1 MADFF
6 RQQEQARGRTR
17 LLLLL
22 FGGAVIVVIALT
34 YMLHGAITLWGNKV
48 WAPSLTLSAAIAGGI
63 IGAGSGF
70 KLLQLS
76 GGGATVARDL
86 GGRQLDH
93 STRDPDERKL
103 LNIVEEMSLASG
115 VPVPQVWVMDE
126 EDGINA
132 FAAGHNTSDAVIG
145 VTRGAMTALNRDEL
159 QGVIAHEFSHILNG
173 DMKLNLRL
181 IGVVHGILVIAII
194 GGGLFRVAARI
205 RGSGRNN
212 PQLPLMAIG
221 GALYVI
227 GYAGV
232 LLGRLIKSAVS
243 RQREF
248 LADAS
253 AVQFTRNPHGIG
265 SALMKIG
272 GASHGSKLKSA
283 NAEEASHMMFG
294 NIVSSVSSLFATHPP
309 LKDRIKAILPEWNG
323 EFVHPSAGAG
333 TPPRKPAP
341 SRPVMPGPWQAA
353 AAVIAVTPQNL
364 VDRVGRL
371 SAADMENAARLRE
384 SLPRELLDLLREP
397 SGAQA
402 AIFGLLISGDES
414 AEAAT
419 LTNLVDDLTLH
430 SARQT
435 AAHVESWHSTHAI
448 ALIDLSIPALRRLT
462 PDEYHRFTGILDALI
477 ASDQQM
483 DLFEFML
490 QRVLRRHLDRWFR
503 IVMPAKPRFRSFQQ
517 LLPELETVLS
527 AVSGIGARTPEQAAE
542 ALSAGQNMLAGHAVY
557 LTLQPRPASLDEVAS
572 ALEKFDAAVPLV
584 KKQLLMTCAAV
595 ASQDGHITSEE
606 AEMLR
611 AIADTLDCPMPPLTA
626 PANA

>member
-22 FGGAVIVVIALT
+22 FFGAVLVVIALT
-34 YMLHGAITLWGNKV
+34 YFLHGAVTLWGNKV
-48 WAPSLTLSAAIAGGI
+48 WAPSLTLSAAIACGI

-70 KLLQLS
+70 KMMQLS
-76 GGGATVARDL
+76 GGGAAVAKDL

-93 STRDPDERKL
+93 STHDPDERKL
-103 LNIVEEMSLASG
+103 INIVEEMSLASG
-115 VPVPQVWVMDE
+115 VPVPQVWVMDQ

-145 VTRGAMTALNRDEL
+145 VTRGCMTALNRDEL

-194 GGGLFRVAARI
+194 GGGIFRVASRM
-205 RGSGRNN
+205 RGGSKNS
-212 PQLPLMAIG
+212 PQLPLLALG
-221 GALYVI
+221 GALYII

-272 GASHGSKLKSA
+272 GASHGSHLKSA
-283 NAEEASHMMFG
+283 HAEEASHMMFA
-294 NIVSSVSSLFATHPP
+294 NIISSVTSLFATHPP
-309 LKDRIKAILPEWNG
+309 LPDRIKAILPEWDG
-323 EFVHPSAGAG
+323 TFVSVGAAEIKAPS
-333 TPPRKPAP
+333 RKPANA
-341 SRPVMPGPWQAA
+341 RPAMPAPWQVAA
-353 AAVIAVTPQNL
+353 AIAATPQNV
-364 VDRVGRL
+364 VDRVGKL
-371 SAADMENAARLRE
+371 SPPDMENAARLRE
-384 SLPRELLDLLREP
+384 ALPQELLDLLRDP

-414 AEAAT
+414 AEAAA
-419 LTNLVDDLTLH
+419 LANLVDEQTLQ
-430 SARQT
+430 SARQI
-435 AAHVESWHSTHAI
+435 AAHAGSWHSTHAI
-448 ALIDLSIPALRRLT
+448 SLLDLAIPALRRLT
-462 PDEYHRFTGILDALI
+462 PDEYQRFTGILDALI

-490 QRVLRRHLDRWFR
+490 QRVLRRHLDRWFHM
-503 IVMPAKPRFRSFQQ
+503 VLPAKTSFRSFQQ
-517 LLPELETVLS
+517 LLPELQALLS
-527 AVSGIGARTPEQAAE
+527 AISGVGTRTPEQAAA
-542 ALSAGQNMLAGHAVY
+542 ALSAGQSLLAEHGVY
-557 LTLQPRPASLDEVAS
+557 LTLEPRPASLDEVAA
-572 ALEKFDAAVPLV
+572 ALEKFDAATPLV
-584 KKQLLMTCAAV
+584 KKQLLMTCVAV
-595 ASQDGHITSEE
+595 ATQDGHITSEE

-611 AIADTLDCPMPPLTA
+611 AIADTIDCPLPPLA
-626 PANA
+626 ALANS